1 MRSTTRPTRVAI
13 AGLHGYGAVH
23 IEQIARMGPSVRLV
37 AVADPLP
44 PSPGSLPA
52 ATAVYTD
59 LDVLLSSVPD
69 IDVVIIAT
77 PLDTHFDLA
86 ARALRAGADVYLEK
100 PPVTSI
106 SDFDRLLDLE
116 RTSEGSIQVGFQGL
130 GLHDSPA
137 FLEAIEEIGEV
148 TAIGAIGLWQRPD
161 AYWNRSRWAGR
172 RVLDGIDIVDGVVTN
187 PFAHAIASA
196 LHLAGVR
203 DRTEIARIDVDLYR
217 ANPIESDDTSV
228 VRIRTAH
235 GVTIT
240 GAFTLCA
247 ADPVE
252 PVLEVMGS
260 AGSLRFHYT
269 ADRIERSDGTITRL
283 ERRSLLEN
291 LIAHRGDRRI
301 DLLSPL
307 RASAPFMAV
316 LDRIRSAAAPMPI
329 PREFLSRLDETTTI
343 VTDIA
348 GWIALAVAEHATFA
362 ELGAPWTENPAD
374 APSRERP
381 AFAAT
386 ADQLRGAL

>member
-1 MRSTTRPTRVAI
+1 MRATTRSTRVAI

-23 IEQIARMGPSVRLV
+23 IEQIALMGPSVRLV
-37 AVADPLP
+37 AVADPLA

-52 ATAVYTD
+52 GTAVHTD
-59 LDVLLSSVPD
+59 LDELLATDSD

-77 PLDTHFDLA
+77 PLDTHFSLA
-86 ARALRAGADVYLEK
+86 ERALRAGVDVYLEK

-116 RTSEGSIQVGFQGL
+116 QASAGSIQVGFQGL
-130 GLHDSPA
+130 GLHSSSA
-137 FLEAIEEIGEV
+137 FREAIEEIGEI

-172 RVLDGIDIVDGVVTN
+172 RVLDGIDIVDGVITN

-196 LHLAGVR
+196 LRLAGVQH
-203 DRTEIARIDVDLYR
+203 RTEIARIDVDLYR

-228 VRIRTAH
+228 VRIRTEH

-252 PVLEVMGS
+252 PVLEVTGS
-260 AGSLRFHYT
+260 TGSLRFHYT
-269 ADRIERSDGTITRL
+269 DDKIERSDGTITRL
-283 ERRSLLEN
+283 ERLSLLEN
-291 LIAHRGDRRI
+291 LIAHRDDRRI

-307 RASAPFMAV
+307 NASAPFMTV

-329 PREFLSRLDETTTI
+329 PAEFLTRLDESTTI
-343 VTDIA
+343 VKDVAIWA
-348 GWIALAVAEHATFA
+348 ERAVAQQATFA
-362 ELGAPWTENPAD
+362 ELDAPW
-374 APSRERP
+374 SRMLHLEH
-381 AFAAT
+381 
-386 ADQLRGAL
+386 